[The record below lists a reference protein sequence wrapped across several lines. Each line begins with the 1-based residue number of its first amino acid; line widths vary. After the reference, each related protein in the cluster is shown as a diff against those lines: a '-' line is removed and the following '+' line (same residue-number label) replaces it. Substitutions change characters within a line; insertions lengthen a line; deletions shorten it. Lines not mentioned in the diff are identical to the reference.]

1 MEPTDG
7 PPETT
12 RGQEH
17 HGATRTLTAAVAI
30 LLVGITAG
38 ALRPVHAQP
47 DPFGPMTALRVTPPV
62 SAPDVRFKTLDGRP
76 AGLEAFRGRPVLLTF
91 FTTW

>member
-1 MEPTDG
+1 MG
-7 PPETT
+7 T
-12 RGQEH
+12 R
-17 HGATRTLTAAVAI
+17 ALTAAGAI

-38 ALRPVHAQP
+38 ASRPVHAQP

-62 SAPDVRFKTLDGRP
+62 RVPDVRFKTLDGRP
-76 AGLEAFRGRPVLLTF
+76 AGLETFRGRPVLLTF